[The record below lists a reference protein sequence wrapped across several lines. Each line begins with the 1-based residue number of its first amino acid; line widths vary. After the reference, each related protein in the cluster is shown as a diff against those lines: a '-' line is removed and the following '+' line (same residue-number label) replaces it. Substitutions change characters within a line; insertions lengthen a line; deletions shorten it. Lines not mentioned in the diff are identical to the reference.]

1 MTALRVDGRL
11 DNGTKVT
18 ITFLEAGDF
27 FVILSENGLVLR
39 NHRKEYRIIHSE
51 KYLERKK
58 GRERKGREERNVE
71 GEGGRKGKVWADEAK
86 CKPLTF
92 LCRQLYESSLYVF
105 ETLKTYPLSH
115 CNSIHCTYV
124 FTS

>member
-18 ITFLEAGDF
+18 ITFPEAGDF
-27 FVILSENGLVLR
+27 FVIMSENGLVLR

-51 KYLERKK
+51 KNSKTMERKK

-71 GEGGRKGKVWADEAK
+71 GEREGGRGRFVQM
-86 CKPLTF
+86 
-92 LCRQLYESSLYVF
+92 RQNAN
-105 ETLKTYPLSH
+105 H
-115 CNSIHCTYV
+115 
-124 FTS
+124 